1 VTEYSVEVARRIDQ
15 IDPEE
20 WDALCAGRSFVN
32 HRWQRLRE
40 AVYARYDPYYLQL
53 RRRGRLEGA
62 VICVIARRFA
72 FPDAVTNPLLRA
84 ICRRLV
90 ADSRP
95 LKCGAFDSCQ
105 PALLT
110 RPGWEEGRL
119 SAQLLKAVRHL
130 AEQKRSPAV
139 SVVKLSPRDRAWPA
153 LRAAGYQAVTLPP
166 NTCLE
171 ISWPTAAAYE
181 ASLPSRRRRELRR
194 YRRRAQGAGVTLEA
208 LRLSSETEPT
218 LRQLIGNVFQRH
230 RAPDPF
236 VPDFLSRASAVLG
249 SDFGLLAA
257 RQGQHLIGCI
267 TLVRCSNELTV
278 EWLGLDY
285 NRTPNTHTYHCL
297 LSESVSRAI
306 EMGVRRIWLGDTVY
320 ELKRDLGATLENR
333 YAAVVTQNG
342 LLNRFLKS
350 GLRLAGLPVAPPSAL
365 SPLHLAAVRK

>member
-1 VTEYSVEVARRIDQ
+1 VTEYAVEVATRIDQ

-40 AVYARYDPYYLQL
+40 AVYARYRPYYLQL

-62 VICVIARRFA
+62 VICVTARRFA
-72 FPDAVTNPLLRA
+72 FPDAVSNPFLRA
-84 ICRRLV
+84 ICRRLA

-95 LKCGAFDSCQ
+95 LRCGAFDSCQ

-110 RPGWEEGRL
+110 QRGCDADRL
-119 SAQLLKAVRHL
+119 SAELLNGIRHL
-130 AEQKRSPAV
+130 AEQEGCPAV
-139 SVVKLSPRDRAWPA
+139 SVVKLGPSDGAWPA
-153 LRAAGYQAVTLPP
+153 LRAAGYQAVTLGP

-171 ISWPTAAAYE
+171 VSWPTAAAYE
-181 ASLPSRRRRELRR
+181 TSLPSRKRRELRR
-194 YRRRAQGAGVTLEA
+194 YRRRAQEAGVTLDA

-249 SDFGLLAA
+249 ADSGLLAA
-257 RQGQHLIGCI
+257 RQGQDLIGCI
-267 TLVRCSNELTV
+267 ALVRCGNELTL

-285 NRTPNTHTYHCL
+285 NRTPNTQTYHCL
-297 LSESVSRAI
+297 LSESVRMGI
-306 EMGVRRIWLGDTVY
+306 EMEVRRIWLGDTVY
-320 ELKRDLGATLENR
+320 ELKRDLGATLEKR
-333 YAAVVTQNG
+333 YAAVVMRRP
-342 LLNRFLKS
+342 LLNRFLAS
-350 GLRLAGLPVAPPSAL
+350 GLRLAGLPVAPPSAIPR
-365 SPLHLAAVRK
+365 S